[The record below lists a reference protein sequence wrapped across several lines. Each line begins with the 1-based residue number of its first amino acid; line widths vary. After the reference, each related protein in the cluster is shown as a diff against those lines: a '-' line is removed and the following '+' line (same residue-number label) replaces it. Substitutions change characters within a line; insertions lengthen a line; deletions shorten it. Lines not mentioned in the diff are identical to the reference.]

1 MVKIVE
7 HINEQFLAAKP
18 LDKIK
23 SIFKNELNKSSIK
36 IEKIDNLLN
45 DVRERSEIIKVF
57 LKKFDSFV
65 NLTSNVQINKT
76 NKIVL
81 PKIARLPELPYK
93 LNYISHKNE
102 LEKDPNRLSVDL
114 KMIDFHSNKEMKL
127 NILQPVTK
135 IVLGHSSS
143 RSMNSLDQI
152 DSKIEKIKSSSNQD
166 NSIKKY

>member
-7 HINEQFLAAKP
+7 HINEQFLASKP

-81 PKIARLPELPYK
+81 PKIARLTELPYK

-114 KMIDFHSNKEMKL
+114 KMNDFNSNKEMKL

-152 DSKIEKIKSSSNQD
+152 DIKIVKIKSSSNQD

>member
-81 PKIARLPELPYK
+81 PKIARLP
-93 LNYISHKNE
+93 
-102 LEKDPNRLSVDL
+102 
-114 KMIDFHSNKEMKL
+114 
-127 NILQPVTK
+127 
-135 IVLGHSSS
+135 
-143 RSMNSLDQI
+143 
-152 DSKIEKIKSSSNQD
+152 
-166 NSIKKY
+166 